1 MRGEYKKGNVVTLKI
16 SAMSSEGKG
25 ISKDESG
32 FVVFCENALPG
43 DTVRAEI
50 RRKKSNYAEA
60 KMMELVVESPHR
72 VEPRCRHFGTCG
84 GCKVQNY
91 SYEKQIEFKTE
102 SVKNA
107 FGKIG
112 GFENI
117 SVPQAIKSANE
128 YFYRNKM
135 EFSFSDDKWMSRDD
149 MHKEREKFALG
160 LHVPKFHSKILDV
173 EECFL
178 QSELS
183 SRIMN
188 FSRDFFKS
196 RGLSIYSTS
205 THEGYLRFLIIR
217 QCGNTDDLMVNLI
230 TYEYDEEIVTG
241 YSKELKERFPEVT
254 TLINSFTRKKA
265 QVAFAEDVKIIYGRG
280 YIEDKLNRGGKEF
293 TFKISPNAFFQTNTK
308 QAERLYSQVAEF
320 GDFRETD
327 SVLDLY
333 CGTGSISIFISGL
346 VKNVTGVE
354 LIKESI
360 ESAEENAKLN
370 GINNVR
376 FITSDIKD
384 FLEEEDVTSGFNKL
398 ILDPPRS
405 GLHPDICEMISGK
418 EFEKTVY
425 VSCNPATQA
434 RDLKI
439 IMSGDKYEIG
449 RIQPVDMFP
458 QTYHI
463 ENVVELNLKRI

>member
-1 MRGEYKKGNVVTLKI
+1 MSGEYKKGNVVTLKI

-43 DTVRAEI
+43 DTIRAEI

-60 KMMELVVESPHR
+60 RTMELVVKSPYR

-102 SVKNA
+102 GVLNA

-183 SRIMN
+183 SRIVN

-254 TLINSFTRKKA
+254 TFINSFTRKKA
-265 QVAFAEDVKIIYGRG
+265 QVAFAEDVKIIYGKG

-333 CGTGSISIFISGL
+333 CGTGSISIFISDL

-384 FLEEEDVTSGFNKL
+384 FLEEEGVMSGFNKL

-405 GLHPDICEMISGK
+405 GLHPDICDVISGK
-418 EFEKTVY
+418 EFEKIVY

>member
-1 MRGEYKKGNVVTLKI
+1 MSGEYKKGSEVTLKI
-16 SAMSSEGKG
+16 SALSTEGKG

-43 DTVRAEI
+43 DMVRAEI

-60 KMMELVVESPHR
+60 RTLELLEKSPFR
-72 VEPRCRHFGTCG
+72 VEPKCRHFGTCG

-91 SYEKQIEFKTE
+91 KYDKQIEFKTE

-107 FGKIG
+107 FEKIG

-117 SVPQAIKSANE
+117 NVPPAVKSANE
-128 YFYRNKM
+128 YYYRNKM
-135 EFSFSDDKWMSRDD
+135 EFSFSDDKWMTKED

-160 LHVPKFHSKILDV
+160 LHIPKFHSKILDI

-178 QSELS
+178 QSEVS
-183 SRIMN
+183 SRIVN
-188 FSRDFFKS
+188 FSRKFFKE
-196 RGLSIYSTS
+196 RGLSIYSTE

-217 QCGNTDDLMVNLI
+217 QCGNTEDLMVNLI
-230 TYEYDEEIVTG
+230 TYDFDEETIDG
-241 YSKELKERFPEVT
+241 YSKELKEKFPEVT
-254 TLINSFTRKKA
+254 TFINSFTRKKA
-265 QVAFAEDVKIIYGRG
+265 QVAFADDVKIIYGRG
-280 YIEDKLNRGGKEF
+280 YIEDKLKRDGNEF
-293 TFKISPNAFFQTNTK
+293 TFKISPNAFFQTNTI
-308 QAERLYSQVAEF
+308 QAERLYSQVVEF
-320 GDFRETD
+320 GDFRKTD

-333 CGTGSISIFISGL
+333 CGTGSISIYISDL

-370 GINNVR
+370 GIKNVR

-384 FLEEEDVTSGFNKL
+384 FLEKDGVTSGFNKL

-405 GLHPDICEMISGK
+405 GLHPDICEVISGK
-418 EFEKTVY
+418 EFDKIVY

-439 IMSGDKYEIG
+439 IMSKDKYEIG
-449 RIQPVDMFP
+449 RVQPVDMFP
-458 QTYHI
+458 QTYHT

>member
-1 MRGEYKKGNVVTLKI
+1 MSGEYKKGNEVTLKI
-16 SAMSSEGKG
+16 SALSSEGKG
-25 ISKDESG
+25 ISKDENG
-32 FVVFCENALPG
+32 FVVFCESALPG

-60 KMMELVVESPHR
+60 RTLEVVEKSPYR

-91 SYEKQIEFKTE
+91 AYDKQIEFKTE
-102 SVKNA
+102 TVKNA
-107 FGKIG
+107 FEKIG
-112 GFENI
+112 GFDNI
-117 SVPQAIKSANE
+117 SVPTALKSVNE
-128 YFYRNKM
+128 FYYRNKM
-135 EFSFSDDKWMSRDD
+135 EFSFSDDRWMSKEE

-160 LHVPKFHSKILDV
+160 LHIPKFHSKILDI

-178 QSELS
+178 QSEVS
-183 SRIMN
+183 SRIVN

-196 RGLSIYSTS
+196 RGLSIYSTE

-217 QCGNTDDLMVNLI
+217 QCGNTADLMLNLI
-230 TYEYDEEIVTG
+230 TYDYDEDVIND
-241 YSKELKERFPEVT
+241 YASELKMKFPEVT
-254 TLINSFTRKKA
+254 TFINSFTQKKA

-280 YIEDKLNRGGKEF
+280 YIEDKLKRGGKEF
-293 TFKISPNAFFQTNTK
+293 TFRISPNAFFQTNTK
-308 QAERLYSQVAEF
+308 QAEKLYSQVVEF
-320 GDFRETD
+320 GDFEDTD

-333 CGTGSISIFISGL
+333 CGTGSISIFISDL

-360 ESAEENAKLN
+360 QSAEENAKLN

-384 FLEEEDVTSGFNKL
+384 YLEDEGVTAGFNKL

-405 GLHPDICEMISGK
+405 GLHPDICEVISGK
-418 EFEKTVY
+418 EFKKIVY

-439 IMSGDKYEIG
+439 IMSKGKYELG

-458 QTYHI
+458 QTYHT
-463 ENVVELNLKRI
+463 ENVVELNLKRV

>member
-1 MRGEYKKGNVVTLKI
+1 MSGEYKKGNVVTLKI

-112 GFENI
+112 GFEDI
-117 SVPQAIKSANE
+117 SVPQALKSANE

-183 SRIMN
+183 SRIVN

-217 QCGNTDDLMVNLI
+217 QCGNTDDLLVNLI
-230 TYEYDEEIVTG
+230 TYEYDEEVITG
-241 YSKELKERFPEVT
+241 YAKKLKERFPEIMT
-254 TLINSFTRKKA
+254 FINSFTRKKA
-265 QVAFAEDVKIIYGRG
+265 QVAFAEDVKIIYGKG
-280 YIEDKLNRGGKEF
+280 YIEDKLNRGGEEF

-405 GLHPDICEMISGK
+405 GLHPDICEIISGK
-418 EFEKTVY
+418 DFEKIVY

>member
-1 MRGEYKKGNVVTLKI
+1 MSAEYKKGNQINLKI
-16 SAMSSEGKG
+16 TALSSEGKG
-25 ISKDESG
+25 ISKDENG

-60 KMMELVVESPHR
+60 KTLEVIEKSPFR
-72 VEPRCRHFGTCG
+72 VEPKCRHFGTCG

-91 SYEKQIEFKTE
+91 LYDKQIEFKTE
-102 SVKNA
+102 TVKNA
-107 FGKIG
+107 FEKIG
-112 GFENI
+112 GFTNVN
-117 SVPQAIKSANE
+117 VPSALNSANE
-128 YFYRNKM
+128 YYYRNKM
-135 EFSFSDDKWMSRDD
+135 EFSFSDDKWMTKED

-160 LHVPKFHSKILDV
+160 LHIPKFHSKILDI

-178 QSELS
+178 QSEVS
-183 SRIMN
+183 SRIVN

-196 RGLSIYSTS
+196 RGLSIYSTE

-217 QCGNTDDLMVNLI
+217 QCGNTADLMLNLI
-230 TYEYDEEIVTG
+230 TYDYDEEVISD
-241 YSKELKERFPEVT
+241 YAEELREKFPEIT
-254 TLINSFTRKKA
+254 TFINSFTQKKA

-280 YIEDKLNRGGKEF
+280 YIEDKLKRGEKEF
-293 TFKISPNAFFQTNTK
+293 VFKISPNAFFQTNTK
-308 QAERLYSQVAEF
+308 QAERLYSQVVEF
-320 GDFRETD
+320 GDFKNTD

-333 CGTGSISIFISGL
+333 CGTGSISIFISDL

-354 LIKESI
+354 LISESI

-384 FLEEEDVTSGFNKL
+384 FLEEDGVTSGFNKL

-405 GLHPDICEMISGK
+405 GLHPDICEVISGK
-418 EFEKTVY
+418 EFEKIVY

-439 IMSGDKYEIG
+439 IMSKDKYEIG
-449 RIQPVDMFP
+449 RVQPVDMFP
-458 QTYHI
+458 QTYHT
-463 ENVVELNLKRI
+463 ENVVELNLKRV

>member
-1 MRGEYKKGNVVTLKI
+1 MSGEYKKGNVVTLKI

-60 KMMELVVESPHR
+60 KMMELIVKSPYR
-72 VEPRCRHFGTCG
+72 IKPRCRHFGTCG

-91 SYEKQIEFKTE
+91 SYDKQIDFKTE

-117 SVPQAIKSANE
+117 GVPQALKSANE

-183 SRIMN
+183 SRIVN

-241 YSKELKERFPEVT
+241 YSKELKEKFPEVT

-265 QVAFAEDVKIIYGRG
+265 QVAFAEDVKIIYGKG

-308 QAERLYSQVAEF
+308 QAERLYSKVAEF

-354 LIKESI
+354 LINESI

-384 FLEEEDVTSGFNKL
+384 FLEEEGVTSGFNKL

-405 GLHPDICEMISGK
+405 GLHPDICDVISGK
-418 EFEKTVY
+418 EFEKIVY